1 MGQCNVEISAR
12 QSGVVPSVGDHRAT
26 QISRTPRGLELIKS
40 CAKFYAN
47 GVAAAKPAAK
57 PTVQLSHPTGPALN
71 QSATSPSG
79 VAKVSISTVA
89 TIFLFFLVLPSLALA
104 AIVWW
109 GATAPAAKGLEEAA
123 GYASASPAQTASRGV
138 RPPRSLQEATGVQAV
153 SNAQSDIVIH
163 KVKTQ
168 PIAAGTWGGPD
179 SDGRP
184 SAEISATD

>member
-1 MGQCNVEISAR
+1 MGQYNVEISAR
-12 QSGVVPSVGDHRAT
+12 QSGVVPSVGDHRAI

-47 GVAAAKPAAK
+47 GVVAAK
-57 PTVQLSHPTGPALN
+57 PTVQLSHQTGPLN
-71 QSATSPSG
+71 QSATLPSG
-79 VAKVSISTVA
+79 FAKVSISTVGA
-89 TIFLFFLVLPSLALA
+89 ICLFFLVLPSLALA

-109 GATAPAAKGLEEAA
+109 GGTAPAAKGPEEAA
-123 GYASASPAQTASRGV
+123 GYASASPAQASQRL

-179 SDGRP
+179 SDGGP

>member
-1 MGQCNVEISAR
+1 MGQCNGEISAR
-12 QSGVVPSVGDHRAT
+12 QSDVVPSVGDHRAT

-40 CAKFYAN
+40 YAKFYAN
-47 GVAAAKPAAK
+47 GVVAAK
-57 PTVQLSHPTGPALN
+57 PTVQLSHPTDPTLN
-71 QSATSPSG
+71 QSVTSPSG

-89 TIFLFFLVLPSLALA
+89 AICLFFLVLPSLALA

-109 GATAPAAKGLEEAA
+109 GATAPAKGLEQAA
-123 GYASASPAQTASRGV
+123 GYASASPTQAASQHL
-138 RPPRSLQEATGVQAV
+138 RPPRSLQEAGVQAV

-168 PIAAGTWGGPD
+168 PIAAGTWEGPD
-179 SDGRP
+179 SDGRQ